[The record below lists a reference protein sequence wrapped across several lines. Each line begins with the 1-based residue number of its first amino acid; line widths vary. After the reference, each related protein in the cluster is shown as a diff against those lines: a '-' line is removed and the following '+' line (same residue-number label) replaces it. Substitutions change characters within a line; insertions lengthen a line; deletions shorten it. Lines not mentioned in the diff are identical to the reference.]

1 MQRSYNAVFFLSWEV
16 LETLATYNKYT
27 TVLTFFVILS
37 NLDQRLRK
45 TATAADETGITQHV
59 KLTELRLFHQRL
71 TKLISWCKD
80 IFIEFFWL
88 SVYQPV
94 YHLTK
99 MPVEQKCVRF
109 GSIQTTTTLFL
120 LIIYTSTNSWRG
132 YGFIAVCLTRDF
144 TFIFRHSS
152 NALVVSQHHSE
163 YLWVCLCVFIY
174 DNWQSGLSNSG
185 LTNTLNDPNFNPC
198 PFLRLLFEDYQLD
211 FCRVKLQ
218 AWNWCKVCYH
228 NTSLMSTTNHNVCI
242 VVFPFCLSDEW
253 SPLLVH
259 RSSLNLVDRWVYLHL
274 DSQMNSWLQLAR

>member
-1 MQRSYNAVFFLSWEV
+1 MQRSYNAVFFCLGKFWRLWRHTISTQQSWLS
-16 LETLATYNKYT
+16 LS
-27 TVLTFFVILS
+27 FFL
-37 NLDQRLRK
+37 NQRLLK
-45 TATAADETGITQHV
+45 TATAADETGVTEHV

-80 IFIEFFWL
+80 IFVEFFWL
-88 SVYQPV
+88 SVCQPV

-163 YLWVCLCVFIY
+163 YL
-174 DNWQSGLSNSG
+174 
-185 LTNTLNDPNFNPC
+185 
-198 PFLRLLFEDYQLD
+198 
-211 FCRVKLQ
+211 
-218 AWNWCKVCYH
+218 
-228 NTSLMSTTNHNVCI
+228 
-242 VVFPFCLSDEW
+242 
-253 SPLLVH
+253 
-259 RSSLNLVDRWVYLHL
+259 
-274 DSQMNSWLQLAR
+274 